1 MKSLRFT
8 LSGPAACFR
17 QPDVN
22 AKVYFTYNNIHRVAL
37 LGLLGAVLGLS
48 GYRNAKLYGR
58 EERAYPEFYEVLSPL
73 LVSVVPN
80 GKNGYF
86 AKKLQYFNNSVG
98 YASKEEGGNL
108 QVREQWLESPNWT
121 VFLAQY
127 ELADDIWHKLCD
139 YLLHGKCVYIPYLG
153 RNDFPAQIDEM
164 QMVDLYSS
172 RSSRIHSLFLYD
184 GDLKALEGGGPS
196 QYLFV
201 ETAPTAL
208 VPTYNFYEFGRYLF
222 TNCTVPQEA
231 LSSRLYTDGERQY
244 SFY

>member
-8 LSGPAACFR
+8 LSGTVACFR

-37 LGLLGAVLGLS
+37 LGLLGAVLGLR
-48 GYRNAKLYGR
+48 GYRNAKPYS
-58 EERAYPEFYEVLSPL
+58 EDERVYPEFYEVLTPL
-73 LVSVVPN
+73 LASVIPN

-86 AKKLQYFNNSVG
+86 AKKMQYFNNSVG

-108 QVREQWLESPNWT
+108 QVREQWLENPSWT
-121 VFLAQY
+121 VFLVQH
-127 ELADDIWHKLCD
+127 ELADAVWQKLCD
-139 YLLHGKCVYIPYLG
+139 YLLQSKCVYIPYLG
-153 RNDFPAQIDEM
+153 RNDFPAQIDDM
-164 QMVDLYSS
+164 QMVELFPS
-172 RSSRIHSLFLYD
+172 RLQRIHSLFLFD
-184 GDLKALEGGGPS
+184 GDLKELDGGGPS

-208 VPTYNFYEFGRYLF
+208 APKHNFYEFSRYLF
-222 TNCTVPQEA
+222 TNCTVPEKA
-231 LSSRLYTDGERQY
+231 LPPRLYTDGERQY